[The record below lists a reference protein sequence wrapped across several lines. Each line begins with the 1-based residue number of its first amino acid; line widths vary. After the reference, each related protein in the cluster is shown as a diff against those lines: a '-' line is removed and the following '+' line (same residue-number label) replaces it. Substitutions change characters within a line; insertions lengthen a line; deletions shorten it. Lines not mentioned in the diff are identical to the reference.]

1 MLTDA
6 EIVEKTNLEQ
16 PQATGSALLNLAKAS
31 RAAFG
36 GRPYLWVTGNAL
48 IVSLWIWAAFLKDS
62 RAVSGG
68 RVLLALLATLMVLSF
83 LGLYR
88 VIVTVAEYCI
98 HLDRREILQRVALCF
113 NAGVIF
119 LLFLPEYLL
128 GHQVPVVR
136 SLVLL
141 VSAGLLF
148 MIWIGLSLRP
158 ESKATV
164 DSGVR
169 PKMILAAF
177 TLAYFALC
185 AYLDIR
191 KFNCFGYIGQDL
203 AYITQCFYTTLHGYL
218 FYGNVIQDA
227 YYTHSVM
234 SDFAGH
240 NSVIMFFL
248 LPVYG
253 LFQSPITL
261 LLIRSALMAS
271 CAWPVYL
278 LARRRLS
285 SAVSAV
291 LAISFLLLPT
301 IFYAS
306 LDVPYILS
314 LAAFFLLFAFHFYFQ
329 DRFLPFLVFSVLSLF
344 VREDLVFAIFGFGLL
359 ALWHRRGTKWAAVPM
374 GLATFWAILSWII
387 VLPHFMHGAKF
398 VVGLCFTNLGSTRAE
413 MIRNVLTHPVE
424 MLVTRTNLTYLKQ
437 LITPMG
443 CVLFLASPVA
453 ALALPYIGIDLLGG
467 AGPCCTTLIVSHYMV
482 LPAVILF
489 VAFVASLGEVGLWL
503 AKIGID
509 PRRFYR
515 AMAPLILFLTLATI
529 AFSIGERQISEF
541 RPQPWNNEAR
551 RVAHLI
557 PKQASVAAPRYM
569 LPLLANRLYLFQ
581 THLLFRYHHPNPEYV
596 IMDRGSDSELDGS
609 GTNLDE
615 REATRALRDELT
627 TSRQFELIYRS
638 ANFLIFRNLSSP
650 PTPISR
656 PAGAP

>member
-6 EIVEKTNLEQ
+6 GIAEKTDREQ
-16 PQATGSALLNLAKAS
+16 PQATGGTLLNFARAS
-31 RAAFG
+31 RAAFD

-62 RAVSGG
+62 RAVSGI
-68 RVLLALLATLMVLSF
+68 RDLALLPPLVVLGF
-83 LGLYR
+83 LGLHR
-88 VIVTVAEYCI
+88 LIVMVADRAI
-98 HLDRREILQRVALCF
+98 HLDRREILPKVAFCF
-113 NAGVIF
+113 NAGIVC

-128 GHQVPVVR
+128 GHQVPEIR
-136 SLVLL
+136 SLILL
-141 VSAGLLF
+141 ASSGLLF
-148 MIWIGLSLRP
+148 VIWIWLSLRQEP
-158 ESKATV
+158 KETV
-164 DSGVR
+164 DSAHR

-185 AYLDIR
+185 AYLDVR
-191 KFNCFGYIGQDL
+191 KFNCFGYVGQDL
-203 AYITQCFYTTLHGYL
+203 AYITQSFYTTLHGYL
-218 FYGNVIQDA
+218 FYANVIQDA

-253 LFQSPITL
+253 LFQSPIAL
-261 LLIRSALMAS
+261 LLIRNALMAS

-278 LARRRLS
+278 LARCKFS
-285 SAVSAV
+285 SAVSAAF
-291 LAISFLLLPT
+291 AISFLLLPT

-306 LDVPYILS
+306 LDVPYMLS
-314 LAAFFLLFAFHFYFQ
+314 LAAFFLLFAFYFYFQ
-329 DRFLPFLVFSVLSLF
+329 ERFLPFFIFAVLSLF
-344 VREDLVFAIFGFGLL
+344 VREDLVFVIFGFGLL
-359 ALWHRRGTKWAAVPM
+359 ALWHRRGAKWAAVPM
-374 GLATFWAILSWII
+374 GLAAFWAILSWII

-443 CVLFLASPVA
+443 CILFLASPVA
-453 ALALPYIGIDLLGG
+453 ALALPYVGIDLLGG

-489 VAFVASLGEVGLWL
+489 VAFVASLGEVGSRLE
-503 AKIGID
+503 KIGMD

-515 AMAPLILFLTLATI
+515 AMAPLVLFLTLVTI
-529 AFSIGERQISEF
+529 AFSIGERQINEF
-541 RPQPWNNEAR
+541 RPQPWNDEAR

-557 PKQASVAAPRYM
+557 PGRASVAAPRYM

-581 THLLFRYHHPNPEYV
+581 THLLFRYHHPNPEYIV
-596 IMDRGSDSELDGS
+596 MDRGSDSELDGS

-627 TSRQFELIYRS
+627 TSRQFQLIYRS
-638 ANFLIFRNLSSP
+638 ANFLIFKNLSSP
-650 PTPISR
+650 PALIAR
-656 PAGAP
+656 PADAP